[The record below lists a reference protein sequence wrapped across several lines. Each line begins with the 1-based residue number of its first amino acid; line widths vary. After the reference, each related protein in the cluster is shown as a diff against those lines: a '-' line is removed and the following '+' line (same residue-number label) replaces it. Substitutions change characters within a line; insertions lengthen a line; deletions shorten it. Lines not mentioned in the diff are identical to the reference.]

1 MVQAFVESAQFFY
14 RHASK
19 GIVGVTTFAL
29 CVGVLFPSY
38 AESSKDVDIAHATDS
53 DESLSVPW
61 EIHGESDE
69 TFEALGEPVEMKMP
83 KGDILLVSVEPE
95 TSQKTSVKKLPPVEV
110 WNKIRLTALGDPQDL
125 QEPLMPDDLA
135 PPGQP
140 RQEFEPPSGRKRPPG
155 AKPGILQQ
163 ALYTVTELPRFG
175 SNGLGLTVLE
185 TSVTLGLPAPTTDSP
200 LLITPGFSGT
210 LLNRP
215 ASVDLP
221 GELFEGYI
229 QARWLKKINDQLGI
243 DLAVAPGWYSDFH
256 NDSSQALR
264 ITGHGFAAWEARKD
278 LRVVAGLIYL
288 DRRDVDFLPA
298 GGLLWTPSDDK
309 RIELIF
315 PRPRFAVRV
324 AESKRASQWLYTAAE
339 FGGNQWAMQ
348 SNTGANQIVVFRDY
362 RLIAGWERKPAAL
375 GLSWRVEMGYVF
387 GRIVQYYDSTEPNY
401 YPTDTL
407 MARAGVW
414 Y

>member
-1 MVQAFVESAQFFY
+1 M
-14 RHASK
+14 
-19 GIVGVTTFAL
+19 
-29 CVGVLFPSY
+29 
-38 AESSKDVDIAHATDS
+38 
-53 DESLSVPW
+53 
-61 EIHGESDE
+61 
-69 TFEALGEPVEMKMP
+69 
-83 KGDILLVSVEPE
+83 
-95 TSQKTSVKKLPPVEV
+95 
-110 WNKIRLTALGDPQDL
+110 
-125 QEPLMPDDLA
+125 
-135 PPGQP
+135 
-140 RQEFEPPSGRKRPPG
+140 
-155 AKPGILQQ
+155 
-163 ALYTVTELPRFG
+163 
-175 SNGLGLTVLE
+175 
-185 TSVTLGLPAPTTDSP
+185 
-200 LLITPGFSGT
+200 
-210 LLNRP
+210 
-215 ASVDLP
+215 
-221 GELFEGYI
+221 
-229 QARWLKKINDQLGI
+229 
-243 DLAVAPGWYSDFH
+243 
-256 NDSSQALR
+256 
-264 ITGHGFAAWEARKD
+264 
-278 LRVVAGLIYL
+278 VAGLIYL

-387 GRIVQYYDSTEPNY
+387 GRVVQYYDSTEPNY